1 MAATSA
7 SHLIWFIAAVIAATA
22 ISGVMVSSVLEVAD
36 RLETSGRSMADELA
50 TDISIENAMTMVP
63 YNATSHNLTIYIK
76 NIGSKEIYFTGVN
89 YTFILLLSGP
99 NIKDTDYIPTDM
111 ALLGGNAFLP
121 GLTLRLTYNITAPSY
136 LEEGNQYHMKI
147 IASEYSNIGDSTYFR
162 ITEVSE

>member
-22 ISGVMVSSVLEVAD
+22 ISGVMVGSVFEVAD
-36 RLETSGRSMADELA
+36 KLESSGRNMAGELA
-50 TDISIENAMTMVP
+50 TDISIENDVAMVP
-63 YNATSHNLTIYIK
+63 YNATSHNLTIYLK

-89 YTFILLLSGP
+89 YTFPLFLSGP
-99 NIKDTDYIPTDM
+99 NIKDPDYIPTNM
-111 ALLGGNAFLP
+111 TLLGGNAFLP
-121 GLTLRLTYNITAPSY
+121 GLTLRLTYNITLPSY

-147 IASEYSNIGDSTYFR
+147 IASEYANVGDSTYFR